1 VGAFRSIS
9 DRLIHTKRLTM
20 IYLGLFPTA
29 VAYIAYAYVLS
40 RMSASRTASF
50 LYLVPAMALLVVWAW
65 LGEVPPALSLIG
77 GAIALAGVL
86 LVNRQARRR

>member
-1 VGAFRSIS
+1 M
-9 DRLIHTKRLTM
+9 TT

-40 RMSASRTASF
+40 RMPASRTASF
-50 LYLVPAMALLVVWAW
+50 LYLVPAVALLVAWVW

-86 LVNRQARRR
+86 LVNRYARRR